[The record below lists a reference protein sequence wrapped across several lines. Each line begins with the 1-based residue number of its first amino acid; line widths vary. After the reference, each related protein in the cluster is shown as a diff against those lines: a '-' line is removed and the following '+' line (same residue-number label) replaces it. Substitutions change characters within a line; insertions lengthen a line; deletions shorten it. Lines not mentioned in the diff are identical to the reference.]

1 MDPKLHI
8 IVTSEQDQARTFV
21 FSKPVLKKLLIS
33 LTAVFVIST
42 IAGIVSTIENLSLK
56 GRINSLE
63 NNLSS
68 LSTENKGLQTT
79 VVSLEEKAKAQLTG
93 AYGELNQR
101 SQVID
106 SILSTLDITPQPLS
120 RDNTDIGGPFTRMSE
135 DTVDELIMK
144 VDNDIK
150 LIRPIPLG
158 FPVDATRISSGYGRR
173 TDPMN
178 GHSAF
183 HDGIDMSGKRGSG
196 VRATADGKIIERGY
210 NETYGWYV
218 RIDHGNDYT
227 TMFAHNSK
235 IMARWGTDVKRGDV
249 IALLGNTGRST
260 GPHLH
265 YEVRYKGRT
274 INPAKFININKLI
287 SMTSS

>member
-1 MDPKLHI
+1 MDSKLHI
-8 IVTSEQDQARTFV
+8 IVTSGENQARTFV
-21 FSKPVLKKLLIS
+21 FSKPVLKKLLITLS
-33 LTAVFVIST
+33 VVFTVST
-42 IAGIVSTIENLSLK
+42 IAGIISSVSNLSLK
-56 GRINSLE
+56 GKIYSLE
-63 NNLSS
+63 NNLAS
-68 LSTENKGLQTT
+68 LSTKNENLQTT
-79 VVSLEEKAKAQLTG
+79 VVNLEERAKAQLTG

-265 YEVRYKGRT
+265 YEVRYKGRA

-287 SMTSS
+287 SMTSG